1 MFPSCSIP
9 SFEGSNEVRDEEIH
23 SEVQPQPN
31 AEAEPNVPLRRS
43 TRSHKIPGYLQD
55 YVCCSL
61 SEEKKA
67 FCFSTVMMYMVLM
80 ITNPSVVVVPNRF
93 LLLFS
98 MP

>member
-61 SEEKKA
+61 SEENEA
-67 FCFSTVMMYMVLM
+67 FCFSTL
-80 ITNPSVVVVPNRF
+80 TNLCIQAEYSSTATG
-93 LLLFS
+93 LIEG
-98 MP
+98 